1 MTISSKQ
8 WVLSY
13 AGDRN
18 KFGDPC
24 TQNPSKPD
32 ERLPYLDSM
41 NQLWYWVLFSWEHH
55 RLDGLGKATSPG
67 YFVRCSKP
75 ESFPKLSTKNT
86 PAVQVWSLSEAEAYL
101 NQAKVNGTMVAL
113 TQYLQSRGTVFWN
126 RTLVRRAIDTS
137 PKMRSVYDVSFPAVL
152 YFGQFNDPLTSM
164 VHNYCGSSSMA
175 AWCRRIDSWCCGGKS
190 AGCRRISP
198 LFCWCEQDPQVFLFL
213 AFRSVYTSSMP
224 SGESTGSQLHCKGT
238 LVRDFPV
245 VATSRFQQT
254 SDPLIL
260 AFPWSFGSIHHTLLF
275 RCKTHTGEKDVVYW
289 LLTLSLPCIIAGGKL
304 ARSMLVCFQVTYQ
317 RLLGNPLA
325 WHLVCCPM
333 IQFQDVILALT
344 YAKATSQRNVS
355 PKASSRFFPAI
366 VLGPACCRQ
375 VSMTSCLS
383 ILCRFSLLCLNSR
396 WWTCK
401 LIGACQDRGLSQ
413 PMPLP
418 WASLNYKSNQPQTTT
433 LWVNVYCCLVSA
445 WKDWM
450 EKWASS
456 PIDVQPPSGM
466 AWNWL
471 VVDMLLFGPVTWP
484 SLLEVVL
491 QILLPVSPPD
501 LRVQLICQSHMKDE
515 RSYPG
520 NPGELQLGQSVR
532 LIGLSDANLNGQVG
546 RVATTLTPAERY
558 GVKMPCGR
566 HIAVR
571 PRNLKLVVNEIDG
584 EDISVEKTL
593 FRFPPGTA
601 KPFTYWV
608 SCCQDCVDACLR
620 YSSNGN
626 CLSSSDIAK

>member
-1 MTISSKQ
+1 MAAQDQDMASFKKLDPKIIVTTYPVVRSS
-8 WVLSY
+8 VAIL
-13 AGDRN
+13 A
-18 KFGDPC
+18 
-24 TQNPSKPD
+24 
-32 ERLPYLDSM
+32 
-41 NQLWYWVLFSWEHH
+41 
-55 RLDGLGKATSPG
+55 
-67 YFVRCSKP
+67 
-75 ESFPKLSTKNT
+75 
-86 PAVQVWSLSEAEAYL
+86 QV
-101 NQAKVNGTMVAL
+101 
-113 TQYLQSRGTVFWN
+113 
-126 RTLVRRAIDTS
+126 VRR
-137 PKMRSVYDVSFPAVL
+137 V
-152 YFGQFNDPLTSM
+152 
-164 VHNYCGSSSMA
+164 
-175 AWCRRIDSWCCGGKS
+175 
-190 AGCRRISP
+190 
-198 LFCWCEQDPQVFLFL
+198 
-213 AFRSVYTSSMP
+213 
-224 SGESTGSQLHCKGT
+224 
-238 LVRDFPV
+238 V
-245 VATSRFQQT
+245 VARLQQT

-260 AFPWSFGSIHHTLLF
+260 AFPWSFGSIHHTLFF

-317 RLLGNPLA
+317 RLLRNPLA

-418 WASLNYKSNQPQTTT
+418 WASLNYKSNHPQTTT

-471 VVDMLLFGPVTWP
+471 VVNMLLFGPVTWP

-501 LRVQLICQSHMKDE
+501 LRVQQICQSHMKVVTLQMNGLILGIQ
-515 RSYPG
+515 G
-520 NPGELQLGQSVR
+520 NFSSGSQCGW
-532 LIGLSDANLNGQVG
+532 QVS
-546 RVATTLTPAERY
+546 L
-558 GVKMPCGR
+558 MPTSM
-566 HIAVR
+566 V
-571 PRNLKLVVNEIDG
+571 KLVVWPPLWLQLNAMVWKCHAADT
-584 EDISVEKTL
+584 SL
-593 FRFPPGTA
+593 FDRAIWNWLWMRLTERTSQWRRRCFGFHQAQPNPSPTE
-601 KPFTYWV
+601 Y

-626 CLSSSDIAK
+626 CFSSSDIAK